1 MIKKVTIFFKSFPLL
16 IVILV
21 FIFSGFCASMAA
33 ALVRLASQDLH
44 PFQIAFFRS
53 FLVIPMVVPIIFKN
67 SFSIIKT
74 TKPVFTLF
82 RSLSGSGAMLL
93 FFYGISLTELSKAQS
108 LAFTIPIFATLL
120 AIITFK
126 EVVGIRRWGAMGF
139 GFFGVLIV
147 LRPDLE
153 ISIGPVCVL
162 IACVLWSISLLLAKK
177 LTETDNN
184 ISITFWQSA
193 GVIPLSLIAA
203 LSVWDWI
210 NIQQFVLLC
219 LIALVSTLAQLA
231 LNFALKRGEISF
243 LLPLDYLR
251 LIWAVWLGFIM
262 FDEVP
267 LQNIW
272 IGGTIIVAATTYIS
286 IRENYI
292 VNLDKTKNTLN
303 ENNQNN
309 LNI

>member
-1 MIKKVTIFFKSFPLL
+1 MIKKVIFFFKSFPLL

-33 ALVRLASQDLH
+33 ALVRLTSQDMH

-53 FLVIPMVVPIIFKN
+53 FLVIPMVVPIIYKN

-120 AIITFK
+120 AIIAFK

-162 IACVLWSISLLLAKK
+162 IACVLWSISLLIAKIIILK
-177 LTETDNN
+177 LFFLNILKLVFDQPLWFLLLFRNPSSLKKVDMSPLLLFLLTDL
-184 ISITFWQSA
+184 S
-193 GVIPLSLIAA
+193 GV
-203 LSVWDWI
+203 
-210 NIQQFVLLC
+210 FTT
-219 LIALVSTLAQLA
+219 TLAMKI
-231 LNFALKRGEISF
+231 FCV
-243 LLPLDYLR
+243 LP
-251 LIWAVWLGFIM
+251 V
-262 FDEVP
+262 E
-267 LQNIW
+267 
-272 IGGTIIVAATTYIS
+272 
-286 IRENYI
+286 
-292 VNLDKTKNTLN
+292 KT
-303 ENNQNN
+303 
-309 LNI
+309 